1 MYILPL
7 ICYTCREEVVNRDLE
22 GRGKTLER
30 IKGLNRY
37 QKGVLL
43 FMAVMV
49 IAFSAAYFVTLSRVG
64 FSYRDTILVPSR
76 ENGGTV
82 YSGELNGQP
91 ARFTV
96 SEDQTVTFQHGDKT
110 YGPYTAKED
119 PTAIPK
125 DVEIAAAM
133 VGVELLEG
141 DSVLF
146 RGGVLELGNEYWL
159 YNEDGTPNNFEMG
172 HITITNEIELD
183 EGGNDDP
190 VEPSVSTI
198 LRLMND
204 PELTHKGEWIA
215 WFGAMF
221 ICVLNAVLILFAD
234 EVFRWNLKF
243 QIRDVEHAEPS
254 ELEIAGRY
262 FSWTVLTIL
271 ALVLFILG
279 LQ

>member
-1 MYILPL
+1 M
-7 ICYTCREEVVNRDLE
+7 
-22 GRGKTLER
+22 ER

-43 FMAVMV
+43 FLVVMV
-49 IAFSAAYFVTLSRVG
+49 IAFSAVYFITLSRVG
-64 FSYRDTILVPSR
+64 FVYKGAILVPSR
-76 ENGGTV
+76 ENGSTV
-82 YSGELNGQP
+82 YSGKLDGQP

-96 SEDQTVTFQHGDKT
+96 SADQTVTFQHGDKT

-125 DVEIAAAM
+125 DAEMSGAM
-133 VGVELLEG
+133 TGVELLEG
-141 DSVLF
+141 DAVLF
-146 RGGVLELGNEYWL
+146 RGGVLKVVDGYWL
-159 YNEDGTPNNFEMG
+159 YNEDGTPNNFEVG
-172 HITITNEIELD
+172 HVTVTSGVEIGESENEV
-183 EGGNDDP
+183 GP
-190 VEPSVSTI
+190 AAPSASAI
-198 LRLMND
+198 LRLMGD

-221 ICVLNAVLILFAD
+221 VCVLNAILILFAD

-254 ELEIAGRY
+254 DLEIAGRY
-262 FSWTVLTIL
+262 FSWTVLAIL
-271 ALVLFILG
+271 ALILFIMG

>member
-1 MYILPL
+1 MG
-7 ICYTCREEVVNRDLE
+7 V
-22 GRGKTLER
+22 ER

-43 FMAVMV
+43 FMVVMTIV
-49 IAFSAAYFVTLSRVG
+49 FSAVYFMTVSRVG
-64 FSYRDTILVPSR
+64 FAYQDTILVPSR
-76 ENGGTV
+76 ENASTV
-82 YSGELNGQP
+82 YSGELNGQT

-96 SEDQTVTFQHGDKT
+96 SEDKSVVFQYGDKT

-125 DVEIAAAM
+125 DEEMAGAM

-141 DSVLF
+141 DAVLF
-146 RGGVLELGNEYWL
+146 RGGVLELSDEYWL
-159 YNEDGTPNNFEMG
+159 YNEDGTPNGFEVG
-172 HITITNEIELD
+172 HVTVTNGIELD
-183 EGGNDDP
+183 ENGNEVDP
-190 VEPSVSTI
+190 AAPSASAI
-198 LRLMND
+198 LHLMGD

-215 WFGAMF
+215 WFGAVF
-221 ICVLNAVLILFAD
+221 LCVLNAILILFAD

-254 ELEIAGRY
+254 DLEIVGRY
-262 FSWTVLTIL
+262 FSWTALAVAAL
-271 ALVLFILG
+271 ALFIIG

>member
-1 MYILPL
+1 M
-7 ICYTCREEVVNRDLE
+7 
-22 GRGKTLER
+22 ER

-43 FMAVMV
+43 FMIVMV
-49 IAFSAAYFVTLSRVG
+49 IAFSAAYFVTTSRVG
-64 FSYRDTILVPSR
+64 FAYRDTILVPSQ
-76 ENGGTV
+76 ENGNTV
-82 YSGELNGQP
+82 YSGELDGQP

-96 SEDQTVTFQHGDKT
+96 SADQTVTFQHGDKT
-110 YGPYTAKED
+110 YGPYTVRED

-125 DVEIAAAM
+125 DEETAGAM

-141 DSVLF
+141 DAVLF
-146 RGGVLELGNEYWL
+146 RGGVLELSNGYWL
-159 YNEDGTPNNFEMG
+159 YNEDGTPSNFEVG
-172 HITITNEIELD
+172 HVTVTSGVEIGESGNEV
-183 EGGNDDP
+183 GP
-190 VEPSVSTI
+190 AAPSASAI
-198 LRLMND
+198 LRLMGD

-215 WFGAMF
+215 WFGAVF
-221 ICVLNAVLILFAD
+221 ICVFNAILILFAD

-254 ELEIAGRY
+254 DLEIAGRY

-271 ALVLFILG
+271 ALILFILG

>member
-1 MYILPL
+1 M
-7 ICYTCREEVVNRDLE
+7 V
-22 GRGKTLER
+22 LER

-43 FMAVMV
+43 LMAVMV
-49 IAFSAAYFVTLSRVG
+49 IAFSAVYFMTLSRVG
-64 FSYRDTILVPSR
+64 FAYRDAILVPSR
-76 ENGGTV
+76 ENASTI

-96 SEDQTVTFQHGDKT
+96 SADQTVTFQHGDKT

-125 DVEIAAAM
+125 DEEMADAM

-141 DSVLF
+141 DRVLF
-146 RGGVLELGNEYWL
+146 RGGVLNLSNEYWL
-159 YNEDGTPNNFEMG
+159 LYNGDGTPNNFETG
-172 HITITNEIELD
+172 HVTVTNGIALD
-183 EGGNDDP
+183 ESGNDDP
-190 VEPSVSTI
+190 VGPSVSTI
-198 LRLMND
+198 LHLMND

-221 ICVLNAVLILFAD
+221 ICVFNAILILFAD
-234 EVFRWNLKF
+234 EVFRWELKF
-243 QIRDVEHAEPS
+243 QIRDVERAEPS
-254 ELEIAGRY
+254 DLEIAGRY
-262 FSWTVLTIL
+262 FSWTALAIA
-271 ALVLFILG
+271 ALVIFLVG

>member
-1 MYILPL
+1 M
-7 ICYTCREEVVNRDLE
+7 
-22 GRGKTLER
+22 ER

-43 FMAVMV
+43 FMIVMV
-49 IAFSAAYFVTLSRVG
+49 IAFWAVYFMTISRVG
-64 FSYRDTILVPSR
+64 FAYQGAILVPSR

-119 PTAIPK
+119 PAAIPK
-125 DVEIAAAM
+125 DVEMAGAM
-133 VGVELLEG
+133 TGVELLEG

-146 RGGVLELGNEYWL
+146 RGGVLELGDEYWL

-172 HITITNEIELD
+172 HVTVTNGVEID
-183 EGGNDDP
+183 ESGNAVDP
-190 VEPSVSTI
+190 AAPSVSAI
-198 LRLMND
+198 LHLMND

-221 ICVLNAVLILFAD
+221 VCVLNAILILFAD
-234 EVFRWNLKF
+234 EVFRWNLMF

-262 FSWTVLTIL
+262 IGWTVLTIL
-271 ALVLFILG
+271 ALILFILG

>member
-1 MYILPL
+1 M
-7 ICYTCREEVVNRDLE
+7 
-22 GRGKTLER
+22 ER

-43 FMAVMV
+43 FLVV
-49 IAFSAAYFVTLSRVG
+49 IVIVFSAVYFMTVSRVG
-64 FSYRDTILVPSR
+64 FAYKDTILVPSR
-76 ENGGTV
+76 ETGSTV
-82 YSGELNGQP
+82 YSGELDGQP

-96 SEDQTVTFQHGDKT
+96 SADKSVTFQHGDKT

-125 DVEIAAAM
+125 DMEMAGAM

-146 RGGVLELGNEYWL
+146 RGGVLELSNEYWLL
-159 YNEDGTPNNFEMG
+159 YNEDGTPYHFKTG
-172 HITITNEIELD
+172 HITIINGIEIDENGNEI
-183 EGGNDDP
+183 DP
-190 VEPSVSTI
+190 VEPSASAI
-198 LRLMND
+198 LHLMGD

-221 ICVLNAVLILFAD
+221 LCVLNALLILFAD
-234 EVFRWNLKF
+234 EVFRWNLMF

-254 ELEIAGRY
+254 DLEIAGRY

-271 ALVLFILG
+271 ALILFILG

>member
-1 MYILPL
+1 M
-7 ICYTCREEVVNRDLE
+7 
-22 GRGKTLER
+22 ER

-43 FMAVMV
+43 FLVVMV
-49 IAFSAAYFVTLSRVG
+49 IAFSAVYFITLSRVG
-64 FSYRDTILVPSR
+64 FAYQGAILVPSR
-76 ENGGTV
+76 ENGSTV
-82 YSGELNGQP
+82 YSGKLNGQP

-96 SEDQTVTFQHGDKT
+96 SEDKTVTFQHGDKT
-110 YGPYTAKED
+110 YGPYTARED

-125 DVEIAAAM
+125 DEETAGAM
-133 VGVELLEG
+133 TGVELLEG
-141 DSVLF
+141 DAVLF
-146 RGGVLELGNEYWL
+146 RGGVLELSDDYWL
-159 YNEDGTPNNFEMG
+159 YNEDGTPSNFEVGHVTVTSGVEIDESGDEVGPAAPSASAILHLMG
-172 HITITNEIELD
+172 
-183 EGGNDDP
+183 G
-190 VEPSVSTI
+190 
-198 LRLMND
+198 

-221 ICVLNAVLILFAD
+221 ICVLNAILILFAD

-254 ELEIAGRY
+254 DLEIAGRY

-271 ALVLFILG
+271 ALILFIMG

>member
-1 MYILPL
+1 M
-7 ICYTCREEVVNRDLE
+7 
-22 GRGKTLER
+22 ER

-49 IAFSAAYFVTLSRVG
+49 IAFWAVYFMTISRVG
-64 FSYRDTILVPSR
+64 FAYQDTILVPSW
-76 ENGGTV
+76 ENGSTV
-82 YSGELNGQP
+82 YSGKLDGQP

-96 SEDQTVTFQHGDKT
+96 SADQAVVFQHGDKT

-125 DVEIAAAM
+125 DEETAGAM

-146 RGGVLELGNEYWL
+146 RGGVLELGDGYWL
-159 YNEDGTPNNFEMG
+159 YNENGTPYNFKTG
-172 HITITNEIELD
+172 HITIINGIEIDAYGNEI
-183 EGGNDDP
+183 DP
-190 VEPSVSTI
+190 VEPSASTI
-198 LRLMND
+198 LHLMND

-215 WFGAMF
+215 WFGAVF
-221 ICVLNAVLILFAD
+221 ICVFNAILILFAD
-234 EVFRWNLKF
+234 EVFRLELIF
-243 QIRDVEHAEPS
+243 LIRDVERAEPS
-254 ELEIAGRY
+254 DWEIACRY
-262 FSWTVLTIL
+262 ISWSVLPIL
-271 ALVLFILG
+271 ALILFIMG